1 MAIVWRFSEYPDFR
15 STFRHPTALAN
26 AAGAELEAEVPAD
39 WLHLVAKPMR
49 TSRGSTALSENTG
62 CHRGFTIQNSIIF
75 HHPWGIVD
83 GGYHP
88 TWLVDDFVTVVPK
101 LSLTQSTNIF

>member
-1 MAIVWRFSEYPDFR
+1 MATFWRFSEYPDFR

-49 TSRGSTALSENTG
+49 TSRGSNDPRLCPKTRDAIEVSPSKIASY
-62 CHRGFTIQNSIIF
+62 FTIHGGLSM
-75 HHPWGIVD
+75 VD
-83 GGYHP
+83 TIPHG
-88 TWLVDDFVTVVPK
+88 WWMI
-101 LSLTQSTNIF
+101 SSQWSRN